1 MTNPPQTKTSKRTL
15 NAKHSVKTMASFSTL
30 TNLSVEAIDEF
41 TVLYGEFLKEH
52 NATGAP
58 TPMRLKGWLLYKL
71 SSDDFADEDSIIT
84 KKTKVSNKNAS
95 KEAEEQPEQPE
106 QPEQSVEESVPPP
119 PSSNMREAHTLK
131 SSRIEVSVQG
141 SDKVHKLE
149 LPFLPNCV
157 DYSKTCQALKLNGNL
172 LTPCLTKKS
181 KKEGG
186 DLCAACS
193 KANAPLGRICDRV
206 KFPIGHYVVEAES
219 GKTKKIQKKEEMT
232 FGTYIAKRGLTREQ
246 VEDKINQVFS
256 GEIVIPEEHWV
267 VDEKKA
273 QKTVSAKSSET
284 GSSDGDSVASSK
296 KSRKPRKKKS
306 EKAAEVASDEKE
318 SQPEELPEPK
328 DDEEEEVNNEETPQQ
343 EIVEPASEDEMEEE
357 EVKNDSDDDAS
368 VVDASDSE
376 DEEKEEEKEE
386 EKVEEEQVKQK
397 TKPALKKT
405 KPAVKKTKP
414 AVKKTESQSSE
425 LEEEDPM

>member
-1 MTNPPQTKTSKRTL
+1 
-15 NAKHSVKTMASFSTL
+15 MASFSTL
-30 TNLSVEAIDEF
+30 ATLSAEAIEEF
-41 TVLYGEFLKEH
+41 TVLYGEYLDEH
-52 NATGAP
+52 NVTGAP
-58 TPMRLKGWLLYKL
+58 APNEIKYWMLFKL
-71 SSDDFADEDSIIT
+71 TRGDFADEDSIIT

-106 QPEQSVEESVPPP
+106 QHEQPEQPEPSDEESVPPT
-119 PSSNMREAHTLK
+119 PSSNMRKAHTLK

-157 DYSKTCQALKLNGNL
+157 DYSMTCQALKLNGNL

-181 KKEGG
+181 TKEGG

-193 KANAPLGRICDRV
+193 KAKAPLGRICDRM
-206 KFPIGHYVVEAES
+206 KFPIGHYVVEAET
-219 GKTKKIQKKEEMT
+219 GKTKKVQKKEEIT

-296 KSRKPRKKKS
+296 KSSKPRKTKKS
-306 EKAAEVASDEKE
+306 EKAAEVASDEEE

-328 DDEEEEVNNEETPQQ
+328 DEEEKEQVNNEETSQQ
-343 EIVEPASEDEMEEE
+343 EIVEPPCEDEMEEG
-357 EVKNDSDDDAS
+357 EVNNDSDDDAS

-376 DEEKEEEKEE
+376 EE
-386 EKVEEEQVKQK
+386 EKVEEKQQEKVEEKQQEKVEEKQQERQK
-397 TKPALKKT
+397 TKPALKKK
-405 KPAVKKTKP
+405 KPAVKKTTKP
-414 AVKKTESQSSE
+414 ASQSSQ
-425 LEEEDPM
+425 LEEEEPCEY

>member
-1 MTNPPQTKTSKRTL
+1 MTNPPQTNTSKRTL
-15 NAKHSVKTMASFSTL
+15 YAIHSVKTMASFSTL
-30 TNLSVEAIDEF
+30 ATLSTEAIEEF
-41 TVLYGEFLKEH
+41 TVLYGEYLDEH
-52 NATGAP
+52 NVTGAP
-58 TPMRLKGWLLYKL
+58 APNEIKYWMLFKL
-71 SSDDFADEDSIIT
+71 TRGDFADEDSKIT

-106 QPEQSVEESVPPP
+106 QSVEESVPPS

-131 SSRIEVSVQG
+131 SARIEVSVQG
-141 SDKVHKLE
+141 SDKVHKLD

-172 LTPCLTKKS
+172 LTPCLTKK
-181 KKEGG
+181 KAGG
-186 DLCAACS
+186 DLCASCS
-193 KANAPLGRICDRV
+193 KANAPLGRISDRI
-206 KFPIGHYVVEAES
+206 KFPIGHYVVEAET

-246 VEDKINQVFS
+246 VEDKINHVFS

-306 EKAAEVASDEKE
+306 EKAAEVASDEE
-318 SQPEELPEPK
+318 DSQPEELPEPK
-328 DDEEEEVNNEETPQQ
+328 DEEEEEEEQVNNKETPF
-343 EIVEPASEDEMEEE
+343 EDDKEEE
-357 EVKNDSDDDAS
+357 EDEINDSDDDAS

-376 DEEKEEEKEE
+376 TEDVQEKQQEKEE
-386 EKVEEEQVKQK
+386 EKVEEQVKQK

-405 KPAVKKTKP
+405 KPAVKKSKP
-414 AVKKTESQSSE
+414 VVKKTESQSSQ
-425 LEEEDPM
+425 LEEEDPHEY

>member
-1 MTNPPQTKTSKRTL
+1 
-15 NAKHSVKTMASFSTL
+15 MASFSTL

-71 SSDDFADEDSIIT
+71 SSDDFADEDSKIT
-84 KKTKVSNKNAS
+84 KKTKVSNKNVS
-95 KEAEEQPEQPE
+95 QKAEEQPEQPE
-106 QPEQSVEESVPPP
+106 PSDEDTVPPP
-119 PSSNMREAHTLK
+119 QSSNLREAHTLK
-131 SSRIEVSVQG
+131 STRIEISVQG

-157 DYSKTCQALKLNGNL
+157 DYSKTCQALQLNGNL

-181 KKEGG
+181 KKDGG
-186 DLCAACS
+186 DLCAACT
-193 KANAPLGRICDRV
+193 KKNAPLGRICDRV

-219 GKTKKIQKKEEMT
+219 GKTKKIQKKEEIT

-246 VEDKINQVFS
+246 VEEKINQVFS
-256 GEIVIPEEHWV
+256 GEIVIPEEHWA

-273 QKTVSAKSSET
+273 SKSISAKSSET

-296 KSRKPRKKKS
+296 KSRKPRKTKKS
-306 EKAAEVASDEKE
+306 ENAAEVASDEE
-318 SQPEELPEPK
+318 NVPEPQHK
-328 DDEEEEVNNEETPQQ
+328 EL
-343 EIVEPASEDEMEEE
+343 VEPPS
-357 EVKNDSDDDAS
+357 
-368 VVDASDSE
+368 

-386 EKVEEEQVKQK
+386 GEVSQDSDVDLSESEDEEEEEKVEE
-397 TKPALKKT
+397 KPKVEEKKKRKGPT
-405 KPAVKKTKP
+405 VN
-414 AVKKTESQSSE
+414 KKTEKKQASQSSE
-425 LEEEDPM
+425 LEEEEPVSSEL

>member
-1 MTNPPQTKTSKRTL
+1 
-15 NAKHSVKTMASFSTL
+15 MASFSTL
-30 TNLSVEAIDEF
+30 ATLSAEAIEEF
-41 TVLYGEFLKEH
+41 TVLYGEYLEEH
-52 NATGAP
+52 NVTGAP
-58 TPMRLKGWLLYKL
+58 APNEIKYWMLFKL
-71 SSDDFADEDSIIT
+71 TRGDFADEDSMIT
-84 KKTKVSNKNAS
+84 NKTMICNKNAS
-95 KEAEEQPEQPE
+95 KEAEEQLEQQPE
-106 QPEQSVEESVPPP
+106 QPSVEESVPPP
-119 PSSNMREAHTLK
+119 PSSNLREAHTLK

-157 DYSKTCQALKLNGNL
+157 DYSNTCQALKLNGNL

-186 DLCAACS
+186 DLCASCS
-193 KANAPLGRICDRV
+193 KANAPLGRICDRM
-206 KFPIGHYVVEAES
+206 KFPIGRYVVEAES

-273 QKTVSAKSSET
+273 QKTVSAKSSEN
-284 GSSDGDSVASSK
+284 GSSDGDSIASK
-296 KSRKPRKKKS
+296 KSRKPRKTKKT
-306 EKAAEVASDEKE
+306 EKAAEVASDEEE

-328 DDEEEEVNNEETPQQ
+328 MDNVQEEVNNEETLHQ
-343 EIVEPASEDEMEEE
+343 EIVEPPCEDEMEEGE
-357 EVKNDSDDDAS
+357 IDDSDDDDSDDDAS

-376 DEEKEEEKEE
+376 VEVEVNNVDVFKVEEKEE
-386 EKVEEEQVKQK
+386 EKVEEEKEEEQVKQK
-397 TKPALKKT
+397 KKPALKKK
-405 KPAVKKTKP
+405 KPAVKKTK
-414 AVKKTESQSSE
+414 KTPSQSSQ
-425 LEEEDPM
+425 LEEEEPCEL

>member
-1 MTNPPQTKTSKRTL
+1 
-15 NAKHSVKTMASFSTL
+15 MASFSTL

-71 SSDDFADEDSIIT
+71 SSDDFADEDSNIT

-95 KEAEEQPEQPE
+95 QEAEEQPEQPE
-106 QPEQSVEESVPPP
+106 QPQQSVEESLPPP

-131 SSRIEVSVQG
+131 SARIEVSVQG
-141 SDKVHKLE
+141 SDKVHKLD

-186 DLCAACS
+186 DLCASCS
-193 KANAPLGRICDRV
+193 KANAPLGRISDRI

-284 GSSDGDSVASSK
+284 GSSDGDSVSSSK

-306 EKAAEVASDEKE
+306 EKAAEVASDEEE

-328 DDEEEEVNNEETPQQ
+328 DDDEEVNNEETPHQ
-343 EIVEPASEDEMEEE
+343 EIDETPFEDEKVEGEI
-357 EVKNDSDDDAS
+357 NDSDDEAS

-376 DEEKEEEKEE
+376 TEDIDQPINNNVEE
-386 EKVEEEQVKQK
+386 EKVEEKPEEQVKEK
-397 TKPALKKT
+397 TKPPLKK
-405 KPAVKKTKP
+405 KKSAVKKAKKP
-414 AVKKTESQSSE
+414 PSQSSQ
-425 LEEEDPM
+425 LEEEDPHEY